1 MKRITIVDFA
11 GGNLNALK
19 KKLNDFGFDAHFTSS
34 TSEISNA
41 KFLLI
46 PGVGHFNSA
55 MNNLRESN
63 LIDILNEKV
72 LVQKTPVIGI
82 CLGMQLFTNYSEE
95 GNCDGLGWI
104 NAETKLFKPSDR
116 SIKVPNIGWNP
127 LIQNPENNFYSEED
141 LLQKY
146 YFIHSYYVNCEST
159 DDVLSYTDFSGELF
173 CSSLRKNNIMGFQFH
188 PEKSHKGGLMLLIKA
203 INQQIE
209 KYGI

>member
-1 MKRITIVDFA
+1 MKKITIVDFA

-34 TSEISNA
+34 TSKISNA
-41 KFLLI
+41 RFLLI
-46 PGVGHFNSA
+46 PGVGHFKSA
-55 MNNLRESN
+55 MNNLRDSN

-82 CLGMQLFTNYSEE
+82 CLGMQLFTDYSEE
-95 GNCDGLGWI
+95 GDCKGLGWI
-104 NAETKLFKPSDR
+104 NAETKLFKPSDS
-116 SIKVPNIGWNP
+116 SIKVPNIGWNR
-127 LIQNPENNFYSEED
+127 LIQNPENVFYSEED

-146 YFIHSYYVNCEST
+146 YFIHSYHVVCEST
-159 DDVLSYTDFSGELF
+159 NDILSCTDFSGELF

-188 PEKSHKGGLMLLIKA
+188 PEKSHKKGLTLLIKA

-209 KYGI
+209 HYGI